1 MNAIRSLAPALL
13 LALAPVA
20 VAELQIVQPNGPPGT
35 WSSVQEAI
43 DAAADGDVILVKGG
57 EYPTF
62 YLSDKSLSIVA
73 ESGTLVVIAAGARVV
88 NLSAG
93 KTVLISGLEL
103 RGTAAQSPLFAGR
116 GLTLLN
122 NQGSVRV
129 QSCFVTGAAVPE
141 DLVDCNGWNFNAG
154 WPAIWANNCAD
165 VVLVDTTAIGG
176 RGIEQVLGGPAC
188 AEWAPGGN
196 GGHAAQITNS
206 ALAVYGGALIGGNG
220 GNGGIG
226 GDGSPALR
234 ATGGTV
240 FLAGVDC
247 YGGGGGQ
254 GWDGMYGWI
263 GGDGGHGVFL
273 DSAAAS
279 SAAVIG
285 LSIVLGGPAGLISG
299 SVPGQPFAGALPTF
313 LDGPAR
319 RIEFPVPAKA
329 NSGFT
334 ITLKSEPQDLG
345 VVLVGLG
352 NQFLPLLPLDG
363 VLHTSDPLFGPLL
376 ALGSTGTATLQV
388 QAPSLAPGGA
398 FAVPLQA
405 AFLSPNGSTHL
416 GAVRHQVF
424 VP

>member
-1 MNAIRSLAPALL
+1 MNAIRSLAPAVL

-20 VAELQIVQPNGPPGT
+20 AAELRIVQPDGPVGT
-35 WSSVQEAI
+35 WPSIQEAI
-43 DAAADGDVILVKGG
+43 DAASDGDVILVKGG
-57 EYPTF
+57 EYSTF

-73 ESGTLVVIAAGARVV
+73 ESGAFVVVAAGSRVV

-93 KTVLISGLEL
+93 KTVLLAGLEL
-103 RGTAAQSPLFAGR
+103 RGTAAPSPLFAGR
-116 GLTLLN
+116 GLTLIN
-122 NQGSVRV
+122 NQGAVRV
-129 QSCFVTGAAVPE
+129 QSCLVTGAAVPE
-141 DLVDCNGWNFNAG
+141 DLDDCFGWNFNAG
-154 WPAIWANNCAD
+154 WPAIWAENCAD

-176 RGIEQVLGGPAC
+176 RGIEQVLGGPDC
-188 AEWAPGGN
+188 AEWVAGGN
-196 GGHAAQITNS
+196 GGHGVQITNS
-206 ALAVYGGALIGGNG
+206 AIAVYGGALIGGNG

-234 ATGGTV
+234 ASGGVV
-240 FLAGVDC
+240 FLAGVDL

-254 GWDGMYGWI
+254 GWDGMFGWI

-273 DSAAAS
+273 NPTSPPA
-279 SAAVIG
+279 AAVIG
-285 LSIVLGGPAGLISG
+285 LSIVLGGPAGPISG
-299 SVPGQPFAGALPTF
+299 SVPGQPFVGALPTF

-352 NQFLPLLPLDG
+352 NQYLPLPPFNG
-363 VLHTSDPLFGPLL
+363 VLHTSDPVIGPLL
-376 ALGSTGTATLQV
+376 ALGSSGTATLHV
-388 QAPSLAPGGA
+388 QAPSLAPGAA

-405 AFLSPNGSTHL
+405 AFLSPNGSAHL
-416 GAVRHQVF
+416 GSVRHQVF